1 MQTFNNSLFNMNFF
15 IFSLPPLKVP
25 KFWIEKI
32 ELSQFL
38 IHWKY
43 YPIFME
49 ISEYGI
55 LLVY

>member
-49 ISEYGI
+49 ISE
-55 LLVY
+55 